1 MVRRIIFSALLF
13 STLFTGAS
21 TVTLVSVAHATPAC
35 GEVLIKGSQWLQGDG
50 VDVRSNGA
58 NTFTGVSCNG
68 VSVSNPI
75 SQYGYG
81 FQCVELAARVYRVR
95 NWGTVFADGGPKAG
109 NYRYG
114 AKYLPEGSSGL
125 VFYPVT
131 SAYAPVPGDLI
142 IESGSGYG
150 HVSVV
155 DHVELGANG
164 TNTVVAAEE
173 NASWTG
179 WHVYTRTA
187 GGMSGGYHPVR
198 GFLHSPRNTHTAVS
212 TPRRGYVAVAT
223 GVGNGLF
230 GVLTTGNRNLNTTLA
245 PKSSPDVA
253 ATSKGSFAVA
263 AIDANGHLIYFDG
276 QGRRT
281 DTKVLVAPE
290 TSPSLSLDANDLPW
304 IAVHS
309 TTHQLVV
316 WSLHRL
322 VTSSVSLRAKSSPQ
336 IALDATGRY
345 SAVIVGADN
354 SASVVSDAG
363 TVATGMT
370 IRLGTDPSIAV
381 LGSGLVK
388 VVGVTTQGTVQIATS
403 QISGGYLLET
413 QNATSV
419 KLASSAVI
427 HAFGAVGYQVAFT
440 NSAGAPQMFGTLG
453 TLSANWA
460 SLKAASTPS
469 LAVRSDGMVV
479 LAVRDQ
485 SNQLWIVNKS
495 AAMKQQLALSPFV
508 TPSVTLLR

>member
-1 MVRRIIFSALLF
+1 MRRIFFSALLF
-13 STLFTGAS
+13 SALFTGAS
-21 TVTLVSVAHATPAC
+21 NVTVVSVAHATPLC

-58 NTFTGVSCNG
+58 NTFTGVSCGG
-68 VSVSNPI
+68 VSVSNPVA
-75 SQYGYG
+75 QYGYG
-81 FQCVELAARVYRVR
+81 FQCVELAARLYRVR

-109 NYRYG
+109 DYRYG
-114 AKYLPEGSSGL
+114 AKYLPEGSAGL

-131 SAYAPVPGDLI
+131 STYAPVPGDLV

-155 DHVELGANG
+155 DHVEQG
-164 TNTVVAAEE
+164 TNGSSTVVAAEE

-179 WHVYTRTA
+179 WHIYTRTVGA
-187 GGMSGGYHPVR
+187 MVGGYHPVR
-198 GFLHSPRNTHTAVS
+198 GFLHSPRNTHTTSSA
-212 TPRRGYVAVAT
+212 PRRGYVAVAT

-230 GVLTTGNRNLNTTLA
+230 GVLASGNRNLNSTLA

-263 AIDANGHLIYFDG
+263 AVDANGHLIYFDG

-281 DTKVLVAPE
+281 DTQVLVAPE
-290 TSPSLSLDANDLPW
+290 TSPSLSLDTNDLPW
-304 IAVHS
+304 IAAHS
-309 TTHQLVV
+309 SSHQLVV

-322 VTSSVSLRAKSSPQ
+322 VTSSVPLRAKSSPQ

-345 SAVIVGADN
+345 SAVIVGTDN
-354 SASVVSDAG
+354 TALVVSDTG
-363 TVATGMT
+363 TVTTGMT
-370 IRLGTDPSIAV
+370 IRVGTDPSIAV
-381 LGSGLVK
+381 LGSGLTK
-388 VVGVTTQGTVQIATS
+388 VVGVTNQGTVQLATS

-427 HAFGAVGYQVAFT
+427 HAFGTVGYQVAFT
-440 NSAGAPQMFGTLG
+440 NATGSPQMFGTLG
-453 TLSANWA
+453 TLSATWA
-460 SLKAASTPS
+460 SLKAVSTPS
-469 LAVRSDGMVV
+469 LAIRPDGMVV

-508 TPSVTLLR
+508 TPAVTLLR